1 MAKMND
7 EEFKKAVEKLFKE
20 ENEKA
25 VTDLQ
30 EALHLDQALNLIVK
44 YLNNGFLNEEM
55 PLMEVLEKLEK
66 KKFELIGMDPEE
78 IENDEEED

>member
-1 MAKMND
+1 MTD
-7 EEFKKAVEKLFKE
+7 EEFKKATEKLFKE

-30 EALHLDQALNLIVK
+30 EALHLEQTLNLIVK
-44 YLNNGFLNEEM
+44 YLNNGFLDEEM
-55 PLMEVLEKLEK
+55 PLMEALEKLEK

-78 IENDEEED
+78 TENEEKED